1 MIDVRTIEVRSIE
14 ELIIA
19 LHPVHA
25 DAINSDRFEA
35 ALSELRLMKDNIS
48 AVLAFTSYSLY
59 SLEDGAPDDEF
70 RHVVDEVRR
79 ECLLING
86 LISRIMFRQRWLF
99 TMSKIEN
106 GREVLAHYEDMT
118 SAACRMCLLLS
129 PQLGNN
135 LLSAF

>member
-14 ELIIA
+14 ELILV

-25 DAINSDRFEA
+25 AAINSDRFEA
-35 ALSELRLMKDNIS
+35 ALSELKLMKDNIS
-48 AVLAFTSYSLY
+48 AVLAFTSYSL
-59 SLEDGAPDDEF
+59 EDEVADDEF
-70 RHVVDEVRR
+70 RHVVDEVRW

>member
-1 MIDVRTIEVRSIE
+1 MIDVRKIEVRSIE
-14 ELIIA
+14 ELILA

-25 DAINSDRFEA
+25 AAINSDRFEA
-35 ALSELRLMKDNIS
+35 ALSELKLMKDNIS
-48 AVLAFTSYSLY
+48 AVLAFTSYSL
-59 SLEDGAPDDEF
+59 EEEATDAEF
-70 RHVVDEVRR
+70 HHVVDEVRR

-118 SAACRMCLLLS
+118 SAACRMCLLLD
-129 PQLGNN
+129 PRLGNN